1 MGGNAIETDH
11 VEVTSAYAARAPSNA
26 PSACGKYSLY
36 FILGFSAENDH
47 FKVRDVGQLALSPNV
62 LSRPDL
68 LQPYLH
74 LARNRAWHVPSNPGV
89 NVRASI
95 LTPQGVLH
103 VSKKWL
109 SPLLPVSPRRYLFR

>member
-68 LQPYLH
+68 LQPYLYRARNLVERFFDKIKQCRRVATRYDKLARYH
-74 LARNRAWHVPSNPGV
+74 LAFIKL
-89 NVRASI
+89 ASI
-95 LTPQGVLH
+95 
-103 VSKKWL
+103 
-109 SPLLPVSPRRYLFR
+109 